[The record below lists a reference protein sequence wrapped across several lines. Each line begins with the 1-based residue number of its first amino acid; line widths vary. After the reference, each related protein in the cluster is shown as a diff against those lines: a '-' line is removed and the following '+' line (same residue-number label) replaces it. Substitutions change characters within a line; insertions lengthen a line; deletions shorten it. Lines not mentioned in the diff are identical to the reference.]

1 MDTSDINKHL
11 NTIGSLPKKIT
22 DITEN
27 ISKGAASVTKA
38 TDKIQAFVDKQ
49 NPHNPIS
56 KALFGVLGKGATT
69 ANSKAHDAEN
79 LAKNVADIGKNIAGK
94 IQPASDIAN
103 KISGSLNGLKQCQE
117 VLNASALLVN
127 AIVDTASGHFHPRAN
142 EAVFN
147 QFNAQWDLWAKT
159 VDGTFH
165 GLSTD
170 SQLNV
175 LESFARENFGD
186 NVYALGSAI
195 KKESAGIFGGIADFE
210 DSLKLFRGSYRNPA
224 EAAAKIEQGVKGI
237 IRATERVS
245 NSLNNMIMTYQRGI
259 GEKETGNRVLAYLGS
274 IHNTKAI
281 SALNKVLSAGTG
293 AFTLAADGKQLTDAF
308 KSKNPLAIYNAGKQT
323 LKDAKTIGDALKK
336 GKYAALKNMPVN
348 SASNIQ
354 PQQPTTPQAKQ
365 VPQQQNQDNDS
376 GGNADSYVC
385 SKAKIKCSYGDKIS
399 TLTVYPDRTIWLT
412 GEPQANISDHI
423 SMYNIAP
430 FGKCHTTRYPA
441 TGSATAANHGKLT
454 PMPCVPNTPYPW
466 RDGKDDVILQ
476 GNPALLKSSTCKC
489 VWGGTITFAY
499 DGQTDGNRIG
509 PTKVPQESFS
519 KN

>member
-1 MDTSDINKHL
+1 MDKSTITNHL
-11 NTIGSLPKKIT
+11 NTISGFPKKIT

-38 TDKIQAFVDKQ
+38 TDKIKAFVDKQ
-49 NPHNPIS
+49 NPRNPIS
-56 KALFGVLGKGATT
+56 QALFDVLGKGATF
-69 ANSKAHDAEN
+69 ANSKAHKAED
-79 LAKNVADIGKNIAGK
+79 LARNIADAGKIISGK

-103 KISGSLNGLKQCQE
+103 KISDSLNGLEQCKE

-127 AIVDTASGHFHPRAN
+127 AVIDTASGHFHPRAN
-142 EAVFN
+142 EMAFN
-147 QFNAQWDLWAKT
+147 QFNKQWDSWAKT
-159 VDGTFH
+159 VDGIFH
-165 GLSTD
+165 GLSSDT
-170 SQLNV
+170 QVNV

-210 DSLKLFRGSYRNPA
+210 DSIKLFSGSYRNPA

-245 NSLNNMIMTYQRGI
+245 NSLNNMIKTYQRGI

-274 IHNTKAI
+274 IHDTKAI

-293 AFTLAADGKQLTDAF
+293 AFTLAADGRQFADAL
-308 KSKNPLAIYNAGKQT
+308 KTKNPLAIYSAGKQT
-323 LKDAKTIGDALKK
+323 LKDAKTVIDALKK
-336 GKYAALKNMPVN
+336 GKDAAVKNMPVN
-348 SASNIQ
+348 SASNIKSRQ
-354 PQQPTTPQAKQ
+354 AVAPQAKQ
-365 VPQQQNQDNDS
+365 EPQQKNQENNSD
-376 GGNADSYVC
+376 GNTDSYVC

-399 TLTVYPDRTIWLT
+399 KLTVYPDRTIWLT

-430 FGKCHTTRYPA
+430 FGKCHTTSYPA

-454 PMPCVPNTPYPW
+454 PMPCVPNTPFAW
-466 RDGKDDVILQ
+466 MRGKDDVLLQ
-476 GNPALLKSSTCKC
+476 NQPALLKSSSCKC
-489 VWGGTITFAY
+489 VWGGTITITE
-499 DGQTDGNRIG
+499 DGQFNGTGVDLHKMPKENF
-509 PTKVPQESFS
+509 K
-519 KN
+519 